1 MDYKH
6 FKGKHANIVIEII
19 SLLEKGVKKAQ
30 EILEKPDA
38 GSYTKLENSS
48 GDTPIKADLALDKFL
63 EENFLSLENIK
74 SVFSEEKETPV
85 TKENG
90 SYLIAYDPLDG
101 SSVMEANFLVGTIIG
116 VYEKDYKAQNL
127 AASLYVVFGHKIELV
142 VALEEVYRYA
152 FYQNKFHFI
161 ETIVLENKGKIIASG
176 GNQKDF
182 SLGLKKALE
191 GFFAENYRLRYS
203 GSMVA
208 DVHHVLVK
216 KGGMFSYP
224 QKKLRK
230 LFEVF
235 PLALMVEKA
244 KGEAFY
250 FDKGVKKRLLDQG
263 VENYHEKSECYL
275 ASPHEAHIL
284 EKYLKGEWCKIA
296 LKN

>member
-1 MDYKH
+1 MDYKR

-38 GSYTKLENSS
+38 GSYTQLENSS

-63 EENFLSLENIK
+63 EETFLSLKNVK

-127 AASLYVVFGHKIELV
+127 VASLYVVFGHKIELV

-250 FDKGVKKRLLDQG
+250 FDKGVKKRLLEQG
-263 VENYHEKSECYL
+263 VESYHEKSECYL
-275 ASPHEAHIL
+275 ASPHEAQIL
-284 EKYLKGEWCKIA
+284 EKYLKGE
-296 LKN
+296 

>member
-63 EENFLSLENIK
+63 EENFLGLENVK

-116 VYEKDYKAQNL
+116 IYEKDYKAQNL
-127 AASLYVVFGHKIELV
+127 AASLYVVFGHKIELM

-182 SLGLKKALE
+182 SSGLKKALE
-191 GFFAENYRLRYS
+191 AFFAENYRLRYS

-208 DVHHVLVK
+208 DVHHVLIK

-235 PLALMVEKA
+235 PLALIIEKA

-250 FDKGVKKRLLDQG
+250 FDKGAKKRLLEQS

-275 ASPHEAHIL
+275 ASQHEAQIL
-284 EKYLKGEWCKIA
+284 EKYLKGE
-296 LKN
+296 

>member
-38 GSYTKLENSS
+38 GSYTELENSS

-63 EENFLSLENIK
+63 EETFLSLENVK

-127 AASLYVVFGHKIELV
+127 AASLYVVFGHKIELM
-142 VALEEVYRYA
+142 VALDKVYRYA

-161 ETIVLENKGKIIASG
+161 ETIVLENKGKIVASG

-250 FDKGVKKRLLDQG
+250 FDRGVKKRLLEQG
-263 VENYHEKSECYL
+263 VESYHEKSECYL
-275 ASPHEAHIL
+275 ASPHEAQIL
-284 EKYLKGEWCKIA
+284 EKYLKGE
-296 LKN
+296 

>member
-63 EENFLSLENIK
+63 EENFLSLENVK

-116 VYEKDYKAQNL
+116 IYEKDYKAQNL
-127 AASLYVVFGHKIELV
+127 VASLYVVFGHKIELV

-161 ETIVLENKGKIIASG
+161 ETIVLENKGKIVASG

-191 GFFAENYRLRYS
+191 EFFAENYRLRYS

-244 KGEAFY
+244 KGDAFY
-250 FDKGVKKRLLDQG
+250 FDKGVKKRLLEQS
-263 VENYHEKSECYL
+263 VESYHEKSECYL
-275 ASPHEAHIL
+275 ASPHEAQIL
-284 EKYLKGEWCKIA
+284 EKYLKGE
-296 LKN
+296 

>member
-127 AASLYVVFGHKIELV
+127 VASLYVVFGHKIELV
-142 VALEEVYRYA
+142 VALDKVYRYA

-161 ETIVLENKGKIIASG
+161 ETIVLENKGKIVASG

-208 DVHHVLVK
+208 DVHHVLIK

-224 QKKLRK
+224 QRKLRK

-235 PLALMVEKA
+235 PLALIIEKA

-250 FDKGVKKRLLDQG
+250 FDKGVKKRLLEQS
-263 VENYHEKSECYL
+263 VESYHEKSECYL
-275 ASPHEAHIL
+275 ASPHEAQIL
-284 EKYLKGEWCKIA
+284 EKYLKGE
-296 LKN
+296 

>member
-63 EENFLSLENIK
+63 EENFLSLENVK

-116 VYEKDYKAQNL
+116 IYEKDYKAQNL
-127 AASLYVVFGHKIELV
+127 VASLYVVFGHKIELV

-250 FDKGVKKRLLDQG
+250 FDKGVKKRLLDQS

-284 EKYLKGEWCKIA
+284 EKYLKGE
-296 LKN
+296 

>member
-6 FKGKHANIVIEII
+6 FKCKHANIVIEII

-127 AASLYVVFGHKIELV
+127 VASLYVVFGHKIELV
-142 VALEEVYRYA
+142 VALDKVYRYA
-152 FYQNKFHFI
+152 FYQNEFYFI

-191 GFFAENYRLRYS
+191 EFFAENYRLRYS

-250 FDKGVKKRLLDQG
+250 FDKGVKKRLLEQS

-284 EKYLKGEWCKIA
+284 EKYLKGE
-296 LKN
+296 

>member
-116 VYEKDYKAQNL
+116 VYEKDYMVQNL
-127 AASLYVVFGHKIELV
+127 VASLYVVFGHKIELV

-161 ETIVLENKGKIIASG
+161 ETIVLENKGKIVASG

-250 FDKGVKKRLLDQG
+250 FDKGVKKRLLEQS

-275 ASPHEAHIL
+275 ASPHEAQIL
-284 EKYLKGEWCKIA
+284 EKYLKGE
-296 LKN
+296 

>member
-6 FKGKHANIVIEII
+6 FKCKHANIVIEII

-63 EENFLSLENIK
+63 EETFLSLENIK

-127 AASLYVVFGHKIELV
+127 VASLYVVFGHKIELM

-250 FDKGVKKRLLDQG
+250 FDKGVKKRLLEQS

-275 ASPHEAHIL
+275 ASPHEAQIL
-284 EKYLKGEWCKIA
+284 EKYLKGE
-296 LKN
+296 

>member
-63 EENFLSLENIK
+63 EETFLSLENIK

-127 AASLYVVFGHKIELV
+127 VASLYVVFGHKIELM

-161 ETIVLENKGKIIASG
+161 ETIVLENKGKIVASG

-208 DVHHVLVK
+208 DVHHVLIK

-250 FDKGVKKRLLDQG
+250 FDKGVKKRLLEQS
-263 VENYHEKSECYL
+263 VESYHEKSECYL
-275 ASPHEAHIL
+275 ASQHEAQIL
-284 EKYLKGEWCKIA
+284 EKYLKGE
-296 LKN
+296 

>member
-38 GSYTKLENSS
+38 GSYTQLENSS

-116 VYEKDYKAQNL
+116 VYEKDYKVQNL
-127 AASLYVVFGHKIELV
+127 VASLYVVFGHKIELV

-208 DVHHVLVK
+208 DVHHVLIK

-250 FDKGVKKRLLDQG
+250 FDKGVKKRLLEQS
-263 VENYHEKSECYL
+263 VESYHEKSECYL
-275 ASPHEAHIL
+275 ASPHEAQIL
-284 EKYLKGEWCKIA
+284 EKYLKGE
-296 LKN
+296 

>member
-6 FKGKHANIVIEII
+6 FKCKHANIVIEII

-127 AASLYVVFGHKIELV
+127 VASLYVVFGHKIELV

-161 ETIVLENKGKIIASG
+161 ETIVLENKGKIVASG

-235 PLALMVEKA
+235 PLALIIEKA

-250 FDKGVKKRLLDQG
+250 FDKGVKKRLLEQS
-263 VENYHEKSECYL
+263 VESYHEKSECYL

-284 EKYLKGEWCKIA
+284 EKYLKGE
-296 LKN
+296 

>member
-116 VYEKDYKAQNL
+116 IYEKDYKAQNL

-208 DVHHVLVK
+208 DVHHVLIK

-250 FDKGVKKRLLDQG
+250 FDKGVKKRLLDQS

-275 ASPHEAHIL
+275 TSQYEAHIL
-284 EKYLKGEWCKIA
+284 EKHLKGE
-296 LKN
+296 

>member
-6 FKGKHANIVIEII
+6 FKCKHANIVIEII

-127 AASLYVVFGHKIELV
+127 VASLYVVFGHKIELV

-208 DVHHVLVK
+208 DVHHVLIK

-235 PLALMVEKA
+235 PLALVIEKA

-250 FDKGVKKRLLDQG
+250 FDKGVKKRLLEQS

-275 ASPHEAHIL
+275 ASPHEAQIL
-284 EKYLKGEWCKIA
+284 EKYLKGE
-296 LKN
+296 

>member
-6 FKGKHANIVIEII
+6 FKCKHANIVIEII

-63 EENFLSLENIK
+63 EETFLSLENVK

-116 VYEKDYKAQNL
+116 IYEKDYKAQNL
-127 AASLYVVFGHKIELV
+127 VASLYVVFGHKIELM

-208 DVHHVLVK
+208 DVHHVLIK

-235 PLALMVEKA
+235 PLALIIEKA

-250 FDKGVKKRLLDQG
+250 FDKGVKKRLLDQS
-263 VENYHEKSECYL
+263 VESYHEKSECYL
-275 ASPHEAHIL
+275 ASQHEAQIL
-284 EKYLKGEWCKIA
+284 EKYLKGE
-296 LKN
+296 

>member
-127 AASLYVVFGHKIELV
+127 VASLYVVFGHKIELV
-142 VALEEVYRYA
+142 VALDKVYRYA

-161 ETIVLENKGKIIASG
+161 ETTVLENKGKIIASG

-250 FDKGVKKRLLDQG
+250 FDKGVKKRLLEQS
-263 VENYHEKSECYL
+263 VESYHEKSECYL
-275 ASPHEAHIL
+275 ASPHEAQIL
-284 EKYLKGEWCKIA
+284 EKYLKGE
-296 LKN
+296 

>member
-63 EENFLSLENIK
+63 EENFLSLENVK

-101 SSVMEANFLVGTIIG
+101 SSVMEANFLVGTIMG

-208 DVHHVLVK
+208 DIHHLLIK

-235 PLALMVEKA
+235 PLALIIEKA

-250 FDKGVKKRLLDQG
+250 FDKGVKKRLLEQS
-263 VENYHEKSECYL
+263 VESYHEKSECYL
-275 ASPHEAHIL
+275 ASPHEAQIL
-284 EKYLKGEWCKIA
+284 EKYLKGE
-296 LKN
+296 

>member
-48 GDTPIKADLALDKFL
+48 GDTPIKADLALDQFL
-63 EENFLSLENIK
+63 EENFLSLENVK

-127 AASLYVVFGHKIELV
+127 VASLYVVFGHKIELV

-244 KGEAFY
+244 KGEAFC
-250 FDKGVKKRLLDQG
+250 FDKGVKKRLLEQS

-275 ASPHEAHIL
+275 ASQHEAQIL
-284 EKYLKGEWCKIA
+284 EKYLKGE
-296 LKN
+296 

>member
-1 MDYKH
+1 MDYKY

-127 AASLYVVFGHKIELV
+127 VASLYVVFGHKIELV
-142 VALEEVYRYA
+142 VALDKVYRYA

-161 ETIVLENKGKIIASG
+161 ETIVLENKGKIVASG

-208 DVHHVLVK
+208 DVHHVLIK

-235 PLALMVEKA
+235 PLALIIEKA

-250 FDKGVKKRLLDQG
+250 FDKGVKKRLLEQS
-263 VENYHEKSECYL
+263 VESYHEKSECYL
-275 ASPHEAHIL
+275 ASPHEAQIL
-284 EKYLKGEWCKIA
+284 EKYLKGE
-296 LKN
+296 

>member
-63 EENFLSLENIK
+63 EEAFLSLENVK

-90 SYLIAYDPLDG
+90 FYLIAYDPLDG

-127 AASLYVVFGHKIELV
+127 VASLYVVFGHKIELV
-142 VALEEVYRYA
+142 VALEEVYRYS

-208 DVHHVLVK
+208 DVHHVLIK

-235 PLALMVEKA
+235 PLALIIEKA

-250 FDKGVKKRLLDQG
+250 FDKGVKKRLLEQS
-263 VENYHEKSECYL
+263 VESYHEKSECYL
-275 ASPHEAHIL
+275 ASQHEAQIL
-284 EKYLKGEWCKIA
+284 EKHLKGE
-296 LKN
+296 

>member
-6 FKGKHANIVIEII
+6 FKCKHANIVIEII

-63 EENFLSLENIK
+63 EETFLSLENVK
-74 SVFSEEKETPV
+74 SVFSEEKEKPV

-142 VALEEVYRYA
+142 VALDKVYRYA

-216 KGGMFSYP
+216 KGGVFSYP

-250 FDKGVKKRLLDQG
+250 FDKGVKKRLLEQG

-275 ASPHEAHIL
+275 ASPHEAQIL
-284 EKYLKGEWCKIA
+284 EKYLKGE
-296 LKN
+296 

>member
-63 EENFLSLENIK
+63 EETFLSLENVK
-74 SVFSEEKETPV
+74 SVFSEEKETPI

-101 SSVMEANFLVGTIIG
+101 SSVMEANFLVGTIVGI
-116 VYEKDYKAQNL
+116 YEKDYEAQNL
-127 AASLYVVFGHKIELV
+127 AASLYVVFGHKIELM

-161 ETIVLENKGKIIASG
+161 ETIVLENKGKIVASG

-216 KGGMFSYP
+216 KGGVFSYP

-235 PLALMVEKA
+235 PLALIIEKA

-250 FDKGVKKRLLDQG
+250 FDKGVKKRLLEQS
-263 VENYHEKSECYL
+263 VESYHEKSECYL
-275 ASPHEAHIL
+275 ASPHEAQIL
-284 EKYLKGEWCKIA
+284 EKYLKGE
-296 LKN
+296 

>member
-63 EENFLSLENIK
+63 EETFLSLENVK

-127 AASLYVVFGHKIELV
+127 VASLYVVFGHKIELV
-142 VALEEVYRYA
+142 VALDKVYRYA

-208 DVHHVLVK
+208 DVHHVLIK

-250 FDKGVKKRLLDQG
+250 FDKGVKKRLLDQS

-275 ASPHEAHIL
+275 ASSHEAHIL
-284 EKYLKGEWCKIA
+284 EKYLKGE
-296 LKN
+296 

>member
-63 EENFLSLENIK
+63 EETFLSLENIK

-116 VYEKDYKAQNL
+116 IYEKDYKAQNL
-127 AASLYVVFGHKIELV
+127 VASLYVVFGHKIELV

-208 DVHHVLVK
+208 DVHHVLIK

-250 FDKGVKKRLLDQG
+250 FDKGVKKRLLEQS

-275 ASPHEAHIL
+275 ASQHEAQIL
-284 EKYLKGEWCKIA
+284 EKYLKGE
-296 LKN
+296 

>member
-6 FKGKHANIVIEII
+6 FKCKHANIVIEII

-127 AASLYVVFGHKIELV
+127 VASLYVVFGHKIELM

-208 DVHHVLVK
+208 DVHHVLIK

-235 PLALMVEKA
+235 PLALIIEKA

-250 FDKGVKKRLLDQG
+250 FDKGVKKRLLEQS
-263 VENYHEKSECYL
+263 VESYHEKSECYL
-275 ASPHEAHIL
+275 ASPHEAQIL
-284 EKYLKGEWCKIA
+284 EKYLKGE
-296 LKN
+296 

>member
-116 VYEKDYKAQNL
+116 IYEKDYKAQNL
-127 AASLYVVFGHKIELV
+127 VASLYVVFGHKIELV

-250 FDKGVKKRLLDQG
+250 FDKGVKKRLLDQS

-275 ASPHEAHIL
+275 ASQHEAQIL
-284 EKYLKGEWCKIA
+284 EEYLKGEWCKIA

>member
-63 EENFLSLENIK
+63 EENFLSLENVK

-127 AASLYVVFGHKIELV
+127 AASLYVVFGHKIELM
-142 VALEEVYRYA
+142 VALEEVYRYG

-182 SLGLKKALE
+182 SSGLKKALE
-191 GFFAENYRLRYS
+191 GFFAKNYRLRYS

-235 PLALMVEKA
+235 PLALIIEKA

-250 FDKGVKKRLLDQG
+250 FDKGVKKRLLEQS
-263 VENYHEKSECYL
+263 VESYHEKSECYL

-284 EKYLKGEWCKIA
+284 EKYLKGE
-296 LKN
+296 

>member
-116 VYEKDYKAQNL
+116 IYEKDYKAQNL

-250 FDKGVKKRLLDQG
+250 FDKGVKKRLLEQS

-284 EKYLKGEWCKIA
+284 EKYLKGE
-296 LKN
+296 

>member
-6 FKGKHANIVIEII
+6 FKCKHANIVIGII

-127 AASLYVVFGHKIELV
+127 VASLYVVFGHKIELV
-142 VALEEVYRYA
+142 VALDKVYRYA

-161 ETIVLENKGKIIASG
+161 ETIVLENKGKIVASG

-250 FDKGVKKRLLDQG
+250 FDKGVKKRLLEQS

-275 ASPHEAHIL
+275 ASPHEAQIL
-284 EKYLKGEWCKIA
+284 EKYLKGE
-296 LKN
+296 

>member
-6 FKGKHANIVIEII
+6 FKCKHANIVIEII

-63 EENFLSLENIK
+63 EENFLSLENVK

-116 VYEKDYKAQNL
+116 IYEKDYKAQNL
-127 AASLYVVFGHKIELV
+127 VASLYVVFGHKIELV
-142 VALEEVYRYA
+142 VALDKVYRYA

-161 ETIVLENKGKIIASG
+161 ETIVLENKGKIVASG

-235 PLALMVEKA
+235 PLALIIEKA

-250 FDKGVKKRLLDQG
+250 FDKGVKKRLLEQS

-275 ASPHEAHIL
+275 ASPHEAQIL
-284 EKYLKGEWCKIA
+284 EKYLKGE
-296 LKN
+296 

>member
-116 VYEKDYKAQNL
+116 IYEKDYKAQNL

-250 FDKGVKKRLLDQG
+250 FDKGVKKRLLEQS

>member
-38 GSYTKLENSS
+38 GSYTQLENSS

-63 EENFLSLENIK
+63 EETFLSLEKVK

-216 KGGMFSYP
+216 KGGVFSYP

-235 PLALMVEKA
+235 PLALIIEKA

-250 FDKGVKKRLLDQG
+250 FDKGVKKRLLEQG
-263 VENYHEKSECYL
+263 VESYHEKSECYL
-275 ASPHEAHIL
+275 ASPHEAQIL
-284 EKYLKGEWCKIA
+284 EKHLKGE
-296 LKN
+296 

>member
-6 FKGKHANIVIEII
+6 FKCKHANIVIEII

-127 AASLYVVFGHKIELV
+127 VASLYVVFGHKIELV
-142 VALEEVYRYA
+142 VALDKVYRYA

-161 ETIVLENKGKIIASG
+161 ETIVLENKGKIVASG

-208 DVHHVLVK
+208 DVHHVLIK

-235 PLALMVEKA
+235 PLALIIEKA

-250 FDKGVKKRLLDQG
+250 FDKGVKKRLLEQS

-275 ASPHEAHIL
+275 ASQHEAQIL
-284 EKYLKGEWCKIA
+284 EKYLKGE
-296 LKN
+296 

>member
-38 GSYTKLENSS
+38 GSYTQLENSS

-63 EENFLSLENIK
+63 EETFLSLEKVK

-161 ETIVLENKGKIIASG
+161 ETIVLENKGKIVASG

-208 DVHHVLVK
+208 DVHHLLIK
-216 KGGMFSYP
+216 KGGVFSYP

-250 FDKGVKKRLLDQG
+250 FDKGVKKRLLEQS

-275 ASPHEAHIL
+275 ASPHEAQIL
-284 EKYLKGEWCKIA
+284 EKYLKGE
-296 LKN
+296 

>member
-6 FKGKHANIVIEII
+6 FKCKHANIVIEII

-127 AASLYVVFGHKIELV
+127 VASLYVVFGHKIELV

-208 DVHHVLVK
+208 DVHHVLIK

-250 FDKGVKKRLLDQG
+250 FDKGVKKRLLEQS

-275 ASPHEAHIL
+275 ASQHEAQIL
-284 EKYLKGEWCKIA
+284 EKYLKGE
-296 LKN
+296 

>member
-1 MDYKH
+1 MDYKR

-63 EENFLSLENIK
+63 EETFLSLENVK

-116 VYEKDYKAQNL
+116 VYDKDYKAQNL
-127 AASLYVVFGHKIELV
+127 VASLYVVFGHKIELV

-161 ETIVLENKGKIIASG
+161 ETIVLENKGKIVASG

-208 DVHHVLVK
+208 DVHHVLIK

-250 FDKGVKKRLLDQG
+250 FDKGVKKRLLEQS
-263 VENYHEKSECYL
+263 VESYHEKSECYL
-275 ASPHEAHIL
+275 ASPYEAQIL
-284 EKYLKGEWCKIA
+284 EKYLKGE
-296 LKN
+296 

>member
-6 FKGKHANIVIEII
+6 FKCKHANIVIEII

-38 GSYTKLENSS
+38 GSYTELENSS

-63 EENFLSLENIK
+63 EETFLSLENIK

-161 ETIVLENKGKIIASG
+161 ETIVLENKGKIVASG

-208 DVHHVLVK
+208 DVHHVLIK

-235 PLALMVEKA
+235 PLALIIEKA

-250 FDKGVKKRLLDQG
+250 FDKGVKKRLLEQS
-263 VENYHEKSECYL
+263 VESYHEKSECYL

-284 EKYLKGEWCKIA
+284 EKYLKGE
-296 LKN
+296 

>member
-63 EENFLSLENIK
+63 EETFLSLENIK

-127 AASLYVVFGHKIELV
+127 VASLYVVFGHKIELM
-142 VALEEVYRYA
+142 VALDKVYRYA

-161 ETIVLENKGKIIASG
+161 ETIVLENKGKIVASG

-208 DVHHVLVK
+208 DVHHVLIK

-250 FDKGVKKRLLDQG
+250 FDKGVKKRLLEQS
-263 VENYHEKSECYL
+263 VESYHEKSECYL
-275 ASPHEAHIL
+275 ASPHEAQIL
-284 EKYLKGEWCKIA
+284 EKYLKGE
-296 LKN
+296 

>member
-127 AASLYVVFGHKIELV
+127 VASLYVVFGHKIELV

-161 ETIVLENKGKIIASG
+161 ETIVLENKGKIVASG

-208 DVHHVLVK
+208 DVHHVLIK

-235 PLALMVEKA
+235 PLALIIEKA

-250 FDKGVKKRLLDQG
+250 FDKGVKKRLLEQS
-263 VENYHEKSECYL
+263 VESYHEKSECYL
-275 ASPHEAHIL
+275 ASQYEAQIL
-284 EKYLKGEWCKIA
+284 EKYLKGE
-296 LKN
+296 

>member
-63 EENFLSLENIK
+63 EETFLSLENIK

-116 VYEKDYKAQNL
+116 IYEKDYKAQNL
-127 AASLYVVFGHKIELV
+127 VASLYVVFGHKIELM

-208 DVHHVLVK
+208 DVHHVLIK

-250 FDKGVKKRLLDQG
+250 FDKGVKKRLLEQS

-275 ASPHEAHIL
+275 ASPHEAHVL
-284 EKYLKGEWCKIA
+284 EKYLKGE
-296 LKN
+296 